1 MARLEGKVAVVLG
14 ASAAGGTGWTIAET
28 LAAEGAHVVVA
39 ARRRGPLE
47 TLAQRIDGHAVVCD
61 AGVPEQVA
69 ALAQEAR
76 DRFGP
81 IDIAV
86 NSAALP
92 IMGLIGETPQ
102 ASVERALSV
111 NYLGQVSFVREMA
124 AAMRDG
130 GLIALISS
138 SAAMQ
143 PILPFFPYAC
153 AKAATDCLVRFAAL
167 EYGPRGIRVNSILP
181 GPIKTELAAPLFAN
195 PAAEAIMAREV
206 PLGRVGLPEDFAE
219 AVLALEQA
227 RYVSGVN
234 LPVSGGMHLTRAARM
249 DELPV

>member
-1 MARLEGKVAVVLG
+1 MARLAGKVAVVLG
-14 ASAAGGTGWTIAET
+14 ASAAGGTGWTIAEA
-28 LAAEGAHVVVA
+28 LAAEGARVVVA
-39 ARRRGPLE
+39 ARRRAPLE
-47 TLAQRIDGHAVVCD
+47 ELAERIGGRAVVCD
-61 AGVPEQVA
+61 AGDPAQVA
-69 ALAQEAR
+69 ALAQAAEGA
-76 DRFGP
+76 FGP

-86 NSAALP
+86 NSAAQP
-92 IMGLIGETPQ
+92 IVGLIGETPQ
-102 ASVERALSV
+102 AAVERALAV

-167 EYGPRGIRVNSILP
+167 EYGARGIRVNSILP
-181 GPIKTELAAPLFAN
+181 GPIKTELAAQLFAH
-195 PAAEAIMAREV
+195 PGAEAVMAREV
-206 PLGRVGLPEDFAE
+206 PLGRVGLPGDFAD
-219 AVLALEQA
+219 AMLALEQA

-249 DELPV
+249 DELPG